1 MMGKDCERIV
11 KSIDGI
17 KNYLQIAIG
26 SMAEVVGK
34 KMYVKEWH
42 LQGDE
47 FDEMVELEEK
57 EMPVGVGEGISNAL
71 SIRASFADDG
81 GKLANIE
88 KIMFAG
94 ASNFFNSV
102 GSPFAEIHKMETAVD
117 RVGSFVAGHDN
128 LKFMGEK
135 IALLCLLNTAL
146 SCTIDAKLAMLMYH
160 DYIQR
165 GYDAKYNTKKPAIT
179 FSNPKLK
186 EEGEEDVKG
195 TKYKET
201 MGNIA
206 QDFDENV
213 NNKGKNDISPF

>member
-17 KNYLQIAIG
+17 KNYLQIAIS
-26 SMAEVVGK
+26 SMAEVVGR

-71 SIRASFADDG
+71 SIRAGFAEDG
-81 GKLANIE
+81 GKLSTIE
-88 KIMFAG
+88 TTMYAG
-94 ASNFFNSV
+94 AKNFFNSV
-102 GSPFAEIHKMETAVD
+102 GSPFAEIHKMEQAVD
-117 RVGSFVAGHDN
+117 RIASFVAGHDD
-128 LKFMGEK
+128 LKFIGEK

-165 GYDAKYNTKKPAIT
+165 GYDAKFNTKKPSIT
-179 FSNPKLK
+179 FKRVNKK
-186 EEGEEDVKG
+186 ESL
-195 TKYKET
+195 
-201 MGNIA
+201 GNIN
-206 QDFDENV
+206 QHYTENV
-213 NNKGKNDISPF
+213 NLPEESIDPF